1 MNALLRAILA
11 RWAVPGL
18 LIVRQTTA
26 PMRMPRWPI
35 VRAWVS
41 AAPKVLIFQ
50 PKLQTLTISLNFLE
64 VF

>member
-35 VRAWVS
+35 VRARRS
-41 AAPKVLIFQ
+41 AAPKVLIFRPQ
-50 PKLQTLTISLNFLE
+50 LQNLTISLKFLE